1 MEGYVS
7 AWEEE
12 ITDVEVA
19 YEGRFILGYIVA
31 ITELSVEEQTVV
43 KHTS

>member
-19 YEGRFILGYIVA
+19 YEGRFILGYIVS
-31 ITELSVEEQTVV
+31 ITKLSVEEQTIV
-43 KHTS
+43 KHAS